1 MYIEKSE
8 KLKLSPLRR
17 KVFFIIL
24 LILISLEIILFVFIK
39 TEDTKEIDI
48 DTTKYLQENLLTPN
62 STNIALK
69 INLYLNDIYTPYFLI
84 AFIYNFFTVY
94 DSFILVNILSVDYI
108 FSFLLKIIYYK
119 SSYSSYDKENS
130 NGIEI
135 IYCGL
140 GYAFPS
146 EEIIIA
152 VSLYLSIWKLS
163 NKLSFKFTKKQK
175 IIKYFFLALI
185 IALLFYYCFCTL
197 LQGYY
202 FFSHI
207 IFSIILGVIVYLVF
221 LESNFF
227 NLLKGK
233 EFMDF
238 IGKYN
243 LLYIIINLSLFVI
256 FSLIYIIMRVNIPE
270 NNDYEICSDN
280 EGKEFN
286 KSENYYSY
294 LDGTFI
300 FNVLLLSNVFSMV
313 GINLDLKMIYKDNEN
328 SYYQNNFPQEFDELL
343 YAKSK
348 GSFAGSIHINQET
361 VWNST
366 TLSVSLLRLIFIL
379 VFCWAC
385 FFPYI
390 FVKLIEGHISLI
402 FFIKMFLP
410 PMLFFMG
417 IFCYLKPF
425 LKLMRLTNFT
435 LQSISADI

>member
-1 MYIEKSE
+1 M
-8 KLKLSPLRR
+8 
-17 KVFFIIL
+17 
-24 LILISLEIILFVFIK
+24 
-39 TEDTKEIDI
+39 
-48 DTTKYLQENLLTPN
+48 
-62 STNIALK
+62 
-69 INLYLNDIYTPYFLI
+69 
-84 AFIYNFFTVY
+84 
-94 DSFILVNILSVDYI
+94 DYI

-175 IIKYFFLALI
+175 IIKYIFLALI
-185 IALLFYYCFCTL
+185 IGLLFYYSFCTL

-207 IFSIILGVIVYLVF
+207 IFSILLGIIVYLVF